1 MQLDALAVYADQTR
15 VAEIVENARQGFR
28 GQVKARGDYLLAGG
42 EVDLAR
48 RIAVGDLQQLA
59 DDALNARAQGVGLDI
74 LDQAVQ
80 ADRHARQQLVGEG
93 RVLVDELGDDGLTDM
108 D

>member
-1 MQLDALAVYADQTR
+1 MHFF
-15 VAEIVENARQGFR
+15 ARQR
-28 GQVKARGDYLLAGG
+28 EKIRQSSMSSRLLWPCLLAGG

-48 RIAVGDLQQLA
+48 RIAVGDLQQIA